1 MRTDTTVP
9 GARAAERSAQVKGAA
24 RRAGDTQQ
32 NALPPWRLDEHGP
45 LLLQIA
51 RTAIS
56 NALGRAVALPEP
68 ISEAADV
75 LQAPGA
81 SFVTLNQHGQLRG
94 CIGSLQAHRPLIQ
107 DIQANAVAAALH
119 DPRFTP
125 LTLSELDITTV
136 EVSVLSAMQPLPF
149 TSEADAL
156 ALLRPGVDGVV
167 FEFGRYRSTFL
178 PQVWEQL
185 PKPRQF
191 MAHLKQKAGLAPDFW
206 APGVRLQR
214 YTVHKFKESEVSS

>member
-1 MRTDTTVP
+1 MRTDTKVLN
-9 GARAAERSAQVKGAA
+9 G
-24 RRAGDTQQ
+24 
-32 NALPPWRLDEHGP
+32 HGQ

-56 NALGRAVALPEP
+56 NALGRALAMPEP
-68 ISEAADV
+68 TGQAAEV

-81 SFVTLNQHGQLRG
+81 SFVTLNQRGQLRG
-94 CIGSLQAHRPLIQ
+94 CIGSLQAHRPLMA
-107 DIQANAVAAALH
+107 DIQANAVASALH
-119 DPRFTP
+119 DPRFAP
-125 LTLSELDITTV
+125 LTLPELDITTV
-136 EVSVLSAMQPLPF
+136 EVSVLSAMQPLLF
-149 TSEADAL
+149 DSEADAL
-156 ALLRPGVDGVV
+156 TQLRPGVDGVV

-206 APGVRLQR
+206 APGVQLQR
-214 YTVHKFKESEVSS
+214 YTVAKFKETEGTS